1 MTLPELHPDELLL
14 REASS
19 TLTPSERADL
29 SAHLARCPACA
40 LERAVRRE
48 ATRLR
53 GPSDLDHA
61 IAARVV
67 GRLLASPER
76 LLASPATPAGPAN
89 PANPDREVLPAK
101 RGPWSRRLAYA
112 AVALVLI
119 SSTAMAGVALV
130 VQIRQREATRVES
143 ESRRALAVRPA
154 PKRHRAMVAPAERRE
169 GEESVA
175 PDEVVA
181 DPSVEASAARG
192 EPIASLGEPARS
204 LAERAPLTIPGAAR
218 PPSAG
223 GRSAALNRHHAAVAR
238 GEGAR
243 ADAATLLAQAEG
255 AESAGRLASASRLYG
270 ELGRSFPGTR
280 EDIVARAL
288 HGQLLLDRLGN
299 PARALALFE
308 AYLKAEPAGTLAEE
322 ARLGRARSLERLG
335 RSSEERSA
343 WLDLLRV
350 HPRSIHAAAARARLA
365 ALDTP

>member
-1 MTLPELHPDELLL
+1 MTLPELHPDELLM

-29 SAHLARCPACA
+29 SAHLERCPACA

-48 ATRLR
+48 AARLR

-67 GRLLASPER
+67 GRLLASPDREI
-76 LLASPATPAGPAN
+76 GPAN
-89 PANPDREVLPAK
+89 RGG
-101 RGPWSRRLAYA
+101 GPWRRRLAYA
-112 AVALVLI
+112 AVALVLV

-143 ESRRALAVRPA
+143 ESRRAPAVRPV
-154 PKRHRAMVAPAERRE
+154 PQRHRAMVAPAERRE
-169 GEESVA
+169 AEESVGA
-175 PDEVVA
+175 DEVA
-181 DPSVEASAARG
+181 AEAVEVSTVGG
-192 EPIASLGEPARS
+192 EPTPPLGEPVRS
-204 LAERAPLTIPGAAR
+204 LAELRPPATAGAAR
-218 PPSAG
+218 PQAVN
-223 GRSAALNRHHAAVAR
+223 RRRAAAARAQ
-238 GEGAR
+238 GAR
-243 ADAATLLAQAEG
+243 ADAATLLAQAED
-255 AESAGRLASASRLYG
+255 AESSGRLVGASHLYG

-280 EDIVARAL
+280 EDVVARAL
-288 HGQLLLDRLGN
+288 HGQLLLDRLGR

-308 AYLKAEPAGTLAEE
+308 AYLNAEPAGTLAEE

-343 WLDLLRV
+343 WLDLLRA